1 MQLIC
6 WYQFSSPVKEKEKMY
21 IPKCNNISKILR
33 KKIPR
38 KRLAQIISKVWLI
51 FDNV

>member
-1 MQLIC
+1 M
-6 WYQFSSPVKEKEKMY
+6 F

-38 KRLAQIISKVWLI
+38 NIDLLKVISNWKKVWLI
-51 FDNV
+51 FENV